1 MRKIASSA
9 FSFVT
14 FFGALAVI
22 VYAIVTQF
30 GCTFTLK
37 DQGEIG
43 FRQSTSWSF
52 YHQANESK
60 ATASSNLE
68 APSVEE
74 WLFKDNAVTPPSPTE
89 PAEPNP
95 PGGTPDGG

>member
-1 MRKIASSA
+1 MTKKAAWI
-9 FSFVT
+9 VWDV
-14 FFGALAVI
+14 ALCLALGWVI
-22 VYAIVTQF
+22 VAAM

-43 FRQSTSWSF
+43 FKQSTEWAF
-52 YHQANESK
+52 YHTASETHS
-60 ATASSNLE
+60 TASSNLE

-74 WLFKDNAVTPPSPTE
+74 WLFKDKDSVPPPSPTE
-89 PAEPNP
+89 PAEPEP